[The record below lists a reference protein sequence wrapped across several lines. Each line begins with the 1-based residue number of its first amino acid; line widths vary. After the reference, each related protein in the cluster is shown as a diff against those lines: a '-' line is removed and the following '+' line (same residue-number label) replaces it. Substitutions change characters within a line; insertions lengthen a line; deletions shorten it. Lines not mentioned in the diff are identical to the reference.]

1 MRVKFTSRWYPV
13 LLKCFKVVCNLNTL
27 SVYMKTACLLVDTNA
42 FFSRWW
48 HLSSAFA
55 WLTHNLREM
64 SLTLE
69 VKIRS
74 HADHP
79 RTASTNMYLTSL
91 ILINYFRLLS
101 DVTNF
106 FLILCFAND
115 NIDKIKSNHNLNT
128 FINVIFIII
137 FFVFLFQ
144 INNLCIVILRDINDS
159 SQSSLA
165 LAGLAMKID
174 SGIQNN

>member
-1 MRVKFTSRWYPV
+1 M
-13 LLKCFKVVCNLNTL
+13 
-27 SVYMKTACLLVDTNA
+27 
-42 FFSRWW
+42 
-48 HLSSAFA
+48 
-55 WLTHNLREM
+55 
-64 SLTLE
+64 
-69 VKIRS
+69 
-74 HADHP
+74 
-79 RTASTNMYLTSL
+79 
-91 ILINYFRLLS
+91 ILINYYRLLS

-137 FFVFLFQ
+137 FFVFSFQ

>member
-1 MRVKFTSRWYPV
+1 M
-13 LLKCFKVVCNLNTL
+13 
-27 SVYMKTACLLVDTNA
+27 
-42 FFSRWW
+42 
-48 HLSSAFA
+48 
-55 WLTHNLREM
+55 
-64 SLTLE
+64 
-69 VKIRS
+69 
-74 HADHP
+74 
-79 RTASTNMYLTSL
+79 

-115 NIDKIKSNHNLNT
+115 NIDKIKSNHNLN
-128 FINVIFIII
+128 IFII

-165 LAGLAMKID
+165 LAGLALKID